1 MSHRR
6 VRCRSMVCYATSSV
20 GTGIDLTGQLREEPL
35 VVGHSDPLPAVCAA
49 DRVGLC
55 FTQSSRRAPRPP
67 ASLALFTALAFDV
80 RRFHIPMVCL
90 FVCGSVCCKRHC
102 CSSRTMPPGPLR
114 PCRLS
119 YVCCRLLSPAAA
131 PSHGCAPRTARARI
145 WGLVCVRVRASLHA
159 RLGAC

>member
-1 MSHRR
+1 M
-6 VRCRSMVCYATSSV
+6 RCRSCGSLLQTATSASRYAIAPCGTIPPGIRHCFVTVRSSSV
-20 GTGIDLTGQLREEPL
+20 SSSSSSR
-35 VVGHSDPLPAVCAA
+35 S
-49 DRVGLC
+49 C

-131 PSHGCAPRTARARI
+131 PSHGCDPRTARARI